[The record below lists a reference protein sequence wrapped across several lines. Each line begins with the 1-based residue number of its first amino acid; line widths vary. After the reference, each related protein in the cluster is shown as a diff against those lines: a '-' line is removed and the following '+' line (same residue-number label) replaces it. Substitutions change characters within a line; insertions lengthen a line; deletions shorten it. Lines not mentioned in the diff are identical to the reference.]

1 MSTLKF
7 TNELIERD
15 FPELWSYLESEEV
28 TDVDFNCGNI
38 WVSTIYEIPK
48 KVENIEIDEKYMK
61 RFSIAAGK
69 AVNCNFNPK
78 EHTACTETEN
88 LRITC
93 VHESQ
98 SRSGISV
105 CIRKFAFGLR
115 RSREEL
121 LKTGYCTSEIMNM
134 IDNSV
139 RSGRSLFICGLPGH
153 GKTESMKI
161 WASAIPK
168 HEKVVTIQ
176 DVGEINYP
184 FINPGS
190 SCSELKVIDGN
201 YKECQETALRMN
213 PQHILYGESR
223 GKDAIY
229 LLECCSNGIP
239 LMTTLHTNDAR
250 NVTDRMLNM
259 LNDRRDS
266 ERIVNQLYNDIGLS
280 ILVKRKINA
289 GGKLIRYIDQVCF
302 YTRKDGENILALA
315 VEDGKLYKERIPR
328 YLKEEIEK
336 TIGCDLF
343 EKKEEVML

>member
-1 MSTLKF
+1 MGTLKF
-7 TNELIERD
+7 TNEVIKSD
-15 FPELWSYLESEEV
+15 FPELWKYLESGDV
-28 TDVDFNCGNI
+28 TDIDFNCGNLWI
-38 WVSTIYEIPK
+38 STISEIPHK
-48 KVENIEIDEKYMK
+48 AEDAEIDEKYMR

-69 AVNCNFNPK
+69 SVNCNFNPK
-78 EHTACTETEN
+78 EHTACAETEN

-105 CIRKFAFGLR
+105 CIRKFAYGLR
-115 RSREEL
+115 RTRAEL
-121 LKTGYCTSEIMNM
+121 IEAGYCTEEIMNM
-134 IDNSV
+134 IDNSN

-176 DVGEINYP
+176 DVGEINYSC
-184 FINPGS
+184 INEGA
-190 SCSELKVIDGN
+190 SCSELKVINGN

-223 GKDAIY
+223 GSDAVY
-229 LLECCSNGIP
+229 LLECHSNGIP

-250 NVTDRMLNM
+250 NVTDRILNM

-266 ERIVNQLYNDIGLS
+266 ERIVNQLYNDMGMS
-280 ILVKRKINA
+280 ILVKRKA
-289 GGKLIRYIDQVCF
+289 DQHGKVIRYIDQVCF
-302 YTRKDGENILALA
+302 YARKDNENILALA
-315 VEDGKLYKERIPR
+315 VENGVLHKERIPAFIR
-328 YLKEEIEK
+328 EDIEK
-336 TIGCDLF
+336 NTGCGLF
-343 EKKEEVML
+343 QKMRCADE